1 MLVSQK
7 SLIPGRINLVIVD
20 AALQKKTIKQ
30 LQNIYNFNTKISA
43 RVRHI
48 INAATYF
55 IADFC

>member
-20 AALQKKTIKQ
+20 TALQKKTIKQ

-48 INAATYF
+48 INAAPYF